1 MLNSSVFAQSGDT
14 TMPSDFVDIT
24 TLIPSI
30 VLDIRYYTVHNFVGE
45 KIDGYSAPKCLLTKP
60 AAIALQSV
68 QQALEKFSFSL
79 KVYDCYRP
87 QRAVNH
93 FVRWAS
99 VYHDTKTK
107 QEFYPTVDKRH
118 LFRDGYIAAKSS
130 HSRGSTVD
138 LTIVPVPT
146 PLQEQYIPEQRLSEC
161 YLPKKQRFKDNS
173 IDMGTGY
180 DCFHE
185 LAATANGQ
193 ITQQQRINRL
203 LLKTL
208 MEKQGFKNYS
218 KEWWHFTLK
227 DEPFP
232 ETYFDFVIS
241 GEIR

>member
-1 MLNSSVFAQSGDT
+1 
-14 TMPSDFVDIT
+14 
-24 TLIPSI
+24 
-30 VLDIRYYTVHNFVGE
+30 VGE

-146 PLQEQYIPEQRLSEC
+146 PLQ
-161 YLPKKQRFKDNS
+161 
-173 IDMGTGY
+173 
-180 DCFHE
+180 
-185 LAATANGQ
+185 
-193 ITQQQRINRL
+193 
-203 LLKTL
+203 
-208 MEKQGFKNYS
+208 
-218 KEWWHFTLK
+218 
-227 DEPFP
+227 
-232 ETYFDFVIS
+232 
-241 GEIR
+241 

>member
-1 MLNSSVFAQSGDT
+1 
-14 TMPSDFVDIT
+14 
-24 TLIPSI
+24 
-30 VLDIRYYTVHNFVGE
+30 
-45 KIDGYSAPKCLLTKP
+45 
-60 AAIALQSV
+60 
-68 QQALEKFSFSL
+68 
-79 KVYDCYRP
+79 
-87 QRAVNH
+87 
-93 FVRWAS
+93 
-99 VYHDTKTK
+99 
-107 QEFYPTVDKRH
+107 
-118 LFRDGYIAAKSS
+118 
-130 HSRGSTVD
+130 
-138 LTIVPVPT
+138 
-146 PLQEQYIPEQRLSEC
+146 
-161 YLPKKQRFKDNS
+161 
-173 IDMGTGY
+173 MGTGY

>member
-1 MLNSSVFAQSGDT
+1 MF
-14 TMPSDFVDIT
+14 
-24 TLIPSI
+24 
-30 VLDIRYYTVHNFVGE
+30 
-45 KIDGYSAPKCLLTKP
+45 LTKA

-87 QRAVNH
+87 QLAVNH
-93 FVRWAS
+93 FVKWAS

-138 LTIVPVPT
+138 LTIVPIPT
-146 PLQEQYIPEQRLSEC
+146 PLQEQYVPSQGLYAC

-180 DCFHE
+180 DCFHD
-185 LAATANGQ
+185 LAATANGE

-227 DEPFP
+227 NEQFS
-232 ETYFDFVIS
+232 EIYFDFVI
-241 GEIR
+241 E